1 MIEAFRLGFVSR
13 NGTLWDGLDLAVGE
27 GDVLVVTGPPG
38 CGKTSLLRILRGV
51 HRPDAGDVV
60 AGGQSLYRG
69 GAATA
74 FRAISGFVPESP
86 PAWAGR
92 TVHDVFLLSA
102 AAGTGVPEGESDER
116 ESGLLAMMGLADA
129 RGWEIATLSASERA
143 RVALA
148 AELFRGPRYLFADML
163 LANAGR
169 EWTDRLRALFR
180 ALAREERT
188 IVLAE
193 RELPESWRGR
203 AGAEGEAKG
212 PFLLY
217 RIPAGGEGS

>member
-27 GDVLVVTGPPG
+27 GDVRVVTGPPG
-38 CGKTSLLRILRGV
+38 CGKTSLLRILRGER
-51 HRPDAGDVV
+51 RPDAGDVV

-69 GAATA
+69 GAAA
-74 FRAISGFVPESP
+74 FRAISGFVPEVL

-92 TVHDVFLLSA
+92 TVHDIFLLSS
-102 AAGTGVPEGESDER
+102 AAGTEVPKAESEER
-116 ESGLLAMMGLADA
+116 ESDLLAMMGLADA
-129 RGWEIATLSASERA
+129 RGWKLATLSVSERA

-148 AELFRGPRYLFADML
+148 AELFRGPRYIFADML

-169 EWTDRLRALFR
+169 EWTDMLRALFR
-180 ALAREERT
+180 ALAREGRT

-203 AGAEGEAKG
+203 AEAEGEAKG

-217 RIPAGGEGS
+217 RIPAGGDGS